1 MKGGLGVRRDP
12 NHFRRVRGGCRFR
25 RRRGRS
31 RLACRRRPYLAA
43 EEPSETPA
51 VAEVTGVAAVMGVT
65 DVLRGAAGGR
75 RRACRCVRA
84 SGLPQVLWSALCTC
98 VVVAAAAP
106 FSYSGGAA
114 GSLNYH
120 PRVAN
125 APAEISFSVV
135 TNIQDV
141 PAGSEIEVFLP
152 GFSVCDNF
160 PCTIQQRAMPLI
172 RAQNVDTAATWDE
185 VSQKLT
191 IRILEKVVARTAIS
205 AAVDVSEGLRL
216 PRSGVPVDK
225 PELTIGGASFKSPA
239 VGSFVPELG
248 TAGKDTAIEYRMVAG
263 GEVKAG
269 QRINLELRFLHRMP
283 LSRGDTVTLTLP
295 YFNGADFATLPVKN
309 IPGKG
314 DFFASWNSL
323 TYKLQLGWEGQELPP
338 PENVH
343 TITVENLLSVAS
355 GGVDLND
362 VRITIESNA
371 LFGPVA
377 PVPITSSPRVIG
389 VVASSSLSFCD
400 SDCTFDGFQW
410 FQVTDRARPADS
422 AEIIFTFEFREDIL
436 PSEEVVLRLPGFG
449 GPDRTGI
456 PLSIKPL
463 CRIFA
468 TNPGARLP
476 VDSGDPVVL
485 EQHPY
490 GCVTNTDCLNLR
502 YAGSAVLNRA
512 SWSRSAQ
519 TLTMTA
525 GQVAAKGMTH
535 VVVVPKHAGITL
547 PYSGVRGDNMMITL
561 ERCGVP
567 CDAGPIPPAPL
578 STGGNLTEVGALSNL
593 TVTFEPALPEEST
606 TIGFSF
612 APAMDLEAGDVLN
625 VTLAT
630 FDDSGVPTEPLSLS
644 SSTGPFISAL
654 WSRPSRTLM
663 LTCARSSAAGLQI
676 RFRLSSAYGFKLPL
690 NGVVPGSAKHLFSLE
705 AAKGPISKTRI
716 VEIQRVPA
724 VLDSTILSYSQAPSG
739 FNFSRLVFQFTAR
752 KRLTQGDAI
761 ILHLKHFRGKPT
773 QELPGSI
780 SAHVESSKQLPDFSF
795 QAASYVRNFSFD
807 PSQGILAWQLR
818 GNVELHDTI
827 QIKFL
832 QSACIALPVFG
843 MAANSPL
850 LTVSAHF
857 VDGLVMHPVQI
868 ATSPAVAP
876 VLASASLTFG
886 NVRAGTATRL
896 TLQVAPAFNGGFVR
910 GDTISLSLP
919 DFGFRAPSPIS
930 TAILSKQYFD
940 QAHWTGN
947 LLTFTVF
954 ESFSQSVNVTL
965 TELAGIVL
973 PDEGVR
979 AATQKI
985 TIEGVVKLHGSF
997 LSTVIPH
1004 VQAVGAFQGLGNMG
1018 LVFTGTNPEQNTP
1031 PIAGLTSGIR
1041 LQFRAHMVLHPG
1053 DTISLG
1059 LSGFTGLS
1067 ASRIN
1072 PNPVRPS
1079 EGLTSNPPDAF
1090 LRASWDISG
1099 LMALTVGSK
1108 QPIAALTEINVA
1120 FPPNVFYLPVTGVGA
1135 CPDSFLT
1142 STNATCPIYVSAVA
1156 REGDILKHPKT
1167 WVTGYSP
1174 VGRLDFSSVRFTPL
1188 RAGIPVEIDLRF
1200 RLSQDILKGFVL
1212 SVEFLAFTMPPGFQ
1226 QVEST
1231 SVFGDSVFSDE
1242 RATISW
1248 RSRNAPGMRVEVSL
1262 RSTQEA
1268 PAGTLQ
1274 HIRLPITSGITM
1286 PARGLPW
1293 EAGPAVIMSIVEE
1306 ATSVRVISGV
1316 PVVDIGRVGALM
1328 DSSFLLDPPAAGSV
1342 TEFSIRF
1349 TPSMTMYPGEYI
1361 NFYIPTFTGDT
1372 PTSVTVVS
1380 VVSMRCDS
1388 SDAKTA
1394 KCENV
1399 PYITTV
1405 RWEAQSESFNATV
1418 AQEIPMNTKV
1428 LLIVGRDARISIPG
1442 SGLGPEI
1449 LSRVMFASTWARHGV
1464 IYRQPMPTSVAT
1476 DSILKTRDLEVMP
1489 KRADRPTEIKLSLL
1503 VSYPLNPG
1511 ATVMVYMPGF
1521 SGGRDCWNALP
1532 GDPAMQLR
1540 CLAESRE
1547 ENCGTPWTP
1556 ECSPDDLRYC
1566 GDFSPYLNA
1575 FLKRPKGGCR
1585 FVPKT
1590 YLGSHSK
1597 PLNFSRPIQKQVR
1610 IRRAAL
1616 LAT

>member
-1 MKGGLGVRRDP
+1 
-12 NHFRRVRGGCRFR
+12 
-25 RRRGRS
+25 
-31 RLACRRRPYLAA
+31 
-43 EEPSETPA
+43 
-51 VAEVTGVAAVMGVT
+51 MGVT
-65 DVLRGAAGGR
+65 GVLRGAAGGR
-75 RRACRCVRA
+75 RRTCRCVRA
-84 SGLPQVLWSALCTC
+84 AGLPQVLWSALCTC
-98 VVVAAAAP
+98 AMVASAAP
-106 FSYSGGAA
+106 FLYSGTAV
-114 GSLNYH
+114 GSLNYL

-135 TNIQDV
+135 TNIEDV
-141 PAGSEIEVFLP
+141 PAGSEIEVRLP

-160 PCTIQQRAMPLI
+160 PCTIQSRPMSLI
-172 RAQNVDTAATWDE
+172 RAQKVDTAATWDE

-191 IRILEKVVARTAIS
+191 ISILEKVVAGTAIS
-205 AAVDVSEGLRL
+205 ATVNVSAGLRV
-216 PRSGVPVDK
+216 PRAGVLVDE
-225 PELTIGGASFKSPA
+225 PTLTIGGASFKSPA
-239 VGSFVPELG
+239 VGSFMPALG
-248 TAGKDTAIEYRMVAG
+248 TADKDTAVEYRMVAG
-263 GEVKAG
+263 GAVKAG

-283 LSRGDTVTLTLP
+283 LSRGDTVTVTLP
-295 YFNGADFATLPVKN
+295 YFNGADFPPFEVKN

-314 DFFASWNSL
+314 IFSASWNSL
-323 TYKLQLGWEGQELPP
+323 TYKLQLQWDGSELQ

-343 TITVENLLSVAS
+343 TITVEDRLSVAS
-355 GGVDLND
+355 HGVDLND

-389 VVASSSLSFCD
+389 VVAGSSLNFCD
-400 SDCTFDGFQW
+400 SDCTSDGFQW

-436 PSEEVVLRLPGFG
+436 QNEEVVLRLPGFG
-449 GPDRTGI
+449 GPDRTDI
-456 PLSIKPL
+456 PLSIRPL

-468 TNPGARLP
+468 TNPGVRLP

-490 GCVTNTDCLNLR
+490 GCVTNSECMNLR

-519 TLTMTA
+519 TLKMTA
-525 GQVAAKGMTH
+525 GQLAAKGMTH

-547 PYSGVRGDNMMITL
+547 PYSGVRGDNTLITL

-578 STGGNLTEVGALSNL
+578 STGGNLTEVGAFSNL
-593 TVTFEPALPEEST
+593 TVTFEPALPHVST

-612 APAMDLEAGDVLN
+612 APAMDLETGDVLN

-630 FDDSGVPTEPLSLS
+630 FDDNSVPTGLLSLS
-644 SSTGPFISAL
+644 NSTGPFISAL

-676 RFRLSSAYGFKLPL
+676 RFQLSSDYGFKLPL
-690 NGVVPGSAKHLFSLE
+690 DGVVSDPAKHLFSLE

-716 VEIQRVPA
+716 VEIQRAPA
-724 VLDSTILSYSQAPSG
+724 VFDSTILSYSQAPSG
-739 FNFSRLVFQFTAR
+739 FNFSSITFQFTAR
-752 KRLTQGDAI
+752 KRLTQGDTI
-761 ILHLKHFRGKPT
+761 VLHLKDFRGMPT
-773 QELPGSI
+773 HELPGPI
-780 SAHVESSKQLPDFSF
+780 SANVESSIQLPNFSF

-807 PSQGILAWQLR
+807 PSQGILSWQLR
-818 GNVELHDTI
+818 DNVELHETI
-827 QIKFL
+827 QIKF
-832 QSACIALPVFG
+832 
-843 MAANSPL
+843 
-850 LTVSAHF
+850 HF
-857 VDGLVMHPVQI
+857 VDGLVMPPVQI

-886 NVRAGTATRL
+886 NVRAGATTRL

-930 TAILSKQYFD
+930 TAILSKRYFD
-940 QAHWTGN
+940 QAHWAGYR
-947 LLTFTVF
+947 LTFTVY
-954 ESFSQSVNVTL
+954 ESFAQSVNVTL

-985 TIEGVVKLHGSF
+985 TIEGVVKSHGSF
-997 LSTVIPH
+997 ASTIIPH
-1004 VQAVGAFQGLGNMG
+1004 VQAVGALQGFGNMG

-1053 DTISLG
+1053 DIITLG
-1059 LSGFTGLS
+1059 LSGFTGRS
-1067 ASRIN
+1067 VSRID
-1072 PNPVRPS
+1072 PNLIRPS

-1090 LRASWDISG
+1090 RRASWDMSG

-1120 FPPNVFYLPVTGVGA
+1120 FPTNVFYLPVTGVGA
-1135 CPDSFLT
+1135 CTDSF
-1142 STNATCPIYVSAVA
+1142 TNATCPIYVSAVA

-1167 WVTGYSP
+1167 WVTGYAA

-1188 RAGIPVEIDLRF
+1188 RAGVPVEIDLRF
-1200 RLSQDILKGFVL
+1200 RLSQDVLKGFIL
-1212 SVEFLAFTMPPGFQ
+1212 SVEFLAFTMPASFQ
-1226 QVEST
+1226 LVAFT
-1231 SVFGDSVFSDE
+1231 SVFGDSAFSDQQGLE
-1242 RATISW
+1242 QATISW
-1248 RSRNAPGMRVEVSL
+1248 KSRTAPAGSSLMRIEVSL
-1262 RSTQEA
+1262 ISTREA
-1268 PAGTLQ
+1268 TAGTLQ
-1274 HIRLPITSGITM
+1274 HIRFPITSGITM
-1286 PARGLPW
+1286 PARGLPL
-1293 EAGPAVIMSIVEE
+1293 EAGPAVIMSIVDQ
-1306 ATSVRVISGV
+1306 ATGRRILGNA

-1328 DSSFLLDPPAAGSV
+1328 DSSFLMDPNAAGYV

-1349 TPSMTMYPGEYI
+1349 TPSMTMYPGESI
-1361 NFYIPTFTGDT
+1361 VFYIPTFTGDT
-1372 PTSVTVVS
+1372 PTSVNVVQVIS
-1380 VVSMRCDS
+1380 KSCDS
-1388 SDAKTA
+1388 SDVKTA
-1394 KCENV
+1394 SCVNV

-1428 LLIVGRDARISIPG
+1428 LLIVGRDARISVPG
-1442 SGLGPEI
+1442 SGLSPEI
-1449 LSRVMFASTWARHGV
+1449 LSRAMFASTWARHGV
-1464 IYRQPMPTSVAT
+1464 IYRQPIETSVAS
-1476 DSILKTRDLEVMP
+1476 DSILKIRDLEVTP
-1489 KRADRPTEIKLSLL
+1489 KRADRPTEVKLSLL

-1511 ATVMVYMPGF
+1511 ATIMVYMPGF
-1521 SGGRDCWNALP
+1521 SGGRDCWDALP
-1532 GDPAMQLR
+1532 GDPALQLR
-1540 CLAESRE
+1540 CLAESRGE
-1547 ENCGTPWTP
+1547 TCGTPWTP
-1556 ECSPDDLRYC
+1556 KCSPDDLRYC
-1566 GDFSPYLNA
+1566 RDFSPYLNA

-1585 FVPKT
+1585 FLPTT

-1597 PLNFSRPIQKQVR
+1597 PLNFSRPIKKEVR
-1610 IRRAAL
+1610 IRLAVL
-1616 LAT
+1616 LAS